1 MPGILDRIKSDLAA
15 FVFIRPVTGPLGRLF
30 QSADLFPVLLVLR
43 QMKSVLAVLILPPC
57 GKIPAL
63 HLNTAAVQHQHVINA
78 GIQQIPVVGDKDE
91 ALFLPQICLDSLS

>member
-1 MPGILDRIKSDLAA
+1 MPGIFDRIEADLALLTLICPIA
-15 FVFIRPVTGPLGRLF
+15 GSLGSLF
-30 QSADLFPVLLVLR
+30 QSADLFLMLLVLR
-43 QMKSVLAVLILPPC
+43 QMKSIHAVLILPPC

-91 ALFLPQICLDSLS
+91 ALFLPQIRLDSLS